1 MLVVSA
7 MCFADTEFG
16 GAEQVYE
23 GCKNICI
30 ATNRAP
36 SDAGHYDGLV
46 DLSRRT
52 VASTFTEA
60 LRPILVFQ
68 TAQDRLSIGPDGFL
82 FL

>member
-30 ATNRAP
+30 AI
-36 SDAGHYDGLV
+36 
-46 DLSRRT
+46 
-52 VASTFTEA
+52 TEH
-60 LRPILVFQ
+60 
-68 TAQDRLSIGPDGFL
+68 RLMLGIMMA
-82 FL
+82 